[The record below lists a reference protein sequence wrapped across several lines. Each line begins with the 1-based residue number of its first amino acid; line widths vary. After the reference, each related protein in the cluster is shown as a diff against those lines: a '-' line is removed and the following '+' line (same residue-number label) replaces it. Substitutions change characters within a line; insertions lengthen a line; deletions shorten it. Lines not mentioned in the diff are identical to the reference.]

1 MTERL
6 RAVPVWAWLA
16 LIVVGS
22 AALRLWL
29 VRGMAGPFI
38 FVDELIYS
46 ELGKSLAAGDG
57 YSVRGLS
64 TSGYSLLYPL
74 LIAPAYALFDGLP
87 DAYAFAKSINAVAMS
102 LAAVPTFLIARRV
115 VRPSLAL
122 LGAAT
127 AVALPS
133 MAYTAT
139 LTTES
144 LFYPVALTF
153 VWLLLRYLEAP
164 GWARLAVLMVAIVIA
179 FATRAQSLAFLPA
192 IATAPFL
199 LALFGRRWSAVRPFV
214 PLYGVLAGATI
225 LVVVVQAARGLGPS
239 DLLGAY
245 SIVGDAGYDV
255 GSVAHML
262 LWHLQELTLYAGI
275 VPIAALIVLLSLSRR
290 RTAGRPP

>member
-1 MTERL
+1 M
-6 RAVPVWAWLA
+6 
-16 LIVVGS
+16 
-22 AALRLWL
+22 
-29 VRGMAGPFI
+29 
-38 FVDELIYS
+38 
-46 ELGKSLAAGDG
+46 
-57 YSVRGLS
+57 
-64 TSGYSLLYPL
+64 
-74 LIAPAYALFDGLP
+74 
-87 DAYAFAKSINAVAMS
+87 
-102 LAAVPTFLIARRV
+102 
-115 VRPSLAL
+115 RPSLAL
-122 LGAAT
+122 LVRLT

-153 VWLLLRYLEAP
+153 VGLLLRYLEAP
-164 GWARLAVLMVAIVIA
+164 GWARLAVLMVALVIA

-225 LVVVVQAARGLGPS
+225 LVVVVQAARGLGPT

-245 SIVGDAGYDV
+245 SIVGDGGYDA

-262 LWHLQELTLYAGI
+262 LWPGL
-275 VPIAALIVLLSLSRR
+275 
-290 RTAGRPP
+290 PP